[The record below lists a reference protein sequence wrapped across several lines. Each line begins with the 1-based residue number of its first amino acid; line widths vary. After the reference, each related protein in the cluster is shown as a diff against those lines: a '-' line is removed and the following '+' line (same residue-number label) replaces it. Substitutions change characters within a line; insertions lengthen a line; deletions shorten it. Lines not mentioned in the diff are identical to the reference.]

1 MCVIQI
7 TWNQAFESLL
17 PGGVPELEAAGVLL
31 MGDIFADKVD
41 SDGGLDRMERIHF
54 WWGQIRS

>member
-17 PGGVPELEAAGVLL
+17 PGGVPELESDNLAG
-31 MGDIFADKVD
+31 DSYIFGNEIN